1 MTSHTHRTHRSGW
14 LRAAVLGAN
23 DGLLSMSSLMVGVA
37 AARSHPRE
45 IVTAGVAG
53 LVAGALSMGA
63 GEYVSVSAQ
72 ADIERA
78 DIDVERRAL
87 REDYEEELAELARI
101 YAQRGLEPALARQV
115 ARQLMDHDALAAHLR
130 DDVGISDAL
139 SARPVRAALTSCASF
154 AAGAAGPLAA
164 GFVAPQPRVIES
176 VAGVAL
182 IALAVVGAV
191 SARLGGAPAWRGA
204 LRVVA
209 WGVLAM
215 AGTGLVGALF
225 GAVV

>member
-1 MTSHTHRTHRSGW
+1 M
-14 LRAAVLGAN
+14 LGAN
-23 DGLLSMSSLMVGVA
+23 DGLLSMSSLMIGVA

-45 IVTAGVAG
+45 ILTAGVAG
-53 LVAGALSMGA
+53 LVAGVLSMGA

-78 DIDVERRAL
+78 DIDIERRAL
-87 REDYEEELAELARI
+87 RDDYDDELVELADI
-101 YAQRGLEPALARQV
+101 YAQRGLEPEFARQV
-115 ARQLMDHDALAAHLR
+115 ARQLMDHDALTAHLR
-130 DDVGISDAL
+130 DDVGISNAL
-139 SARPVRAALTSCASF
+139 SARPVMAALTSSASF
-154 AAGAAGPLAA
+154 AAGALGPLVA
-164 GFVAPQPRVIES
+164 GFVAPQPRVVES
-176 VAGVAL
+176 VAGVTL
-182 IALAVVGAV
+182 VALAVVGTV

-215 AGTGLVGALF
+215 TGTGLAGALF

>member
-1 MTSHTHRTHRSGW
+1 
-14 LRAAVLGAN
+14 
-23 DGLLSMSSLMVGVA
+23 
-37 AARSHPRE
+37 
-45 IVTAGVAG
+45 
-53 LVAGALSMGA
+53 MGA

-78 DIDVERRAL
+78 DIDIERRAL
-87 REDYEEELAELARI
+87 RDDYDDELVELADI
-101 YAQRGLEPALARQV
+101 YAQRGLEPELARQV
-115 ARQLMDHDALAAHLR
+115 ARQLMDHDALTANLR
-130 DDVGISDAL
+130 DDVGITDAL

-154 AAGAAGPLAA
+154 AAGALGPLAA

-182 IALAVVGAV
+182 AVVGTV
-191 SARLGGAPAWRGA
+191 SARLGGAPTWRGA

-215 AGTGLVGALF
+215 AGTGLAGALLR
-225 GAVV
+225 AVV